1 MSQAIQS
8 MPQDNQYLIAS
19 EPYYQES
26 GDEISLYQAAYDSR
40 IPMMLKGPTGCG
52 KTRFIEHMAWRLGKP
67 LITISCHEDMT
78 ASDLIGRYLLNAD
91 GTYWQDGPLTT
102 AARIGAICYLD
113 EVVEARQDT
122 TVAIHSLTDYR
133 RTLSLEKK
141 GELLQAHNDFQLVI
155 SYNPGYQTLM
165 KDLKTSTKQRFAAL
179 EFEYPDE
186 ETEISIVC
194 HETGIDEGTAG
205 RLIQIAKHARNLVGH
220 GLNEGISTRLLVYT
234 AQLIQKGIPP
244 VAACHMALV
253 RPLSDD
259 ADIRE
264 TLEATVQGCF

>member
-1 MSQAIQS
+1 MTQTIEALPSHQ
-8 MPQDNQYLIAS
+8 QYLIDK
-19 EPYYQES
+19 EPYYQAS
-26 GDEISLYQAAYDSR
+26 GDEITLYQAAYQSR

-52 KTRFIEHMAWRLGKP
+52 KTRFIEHMAWRLERP

-78 ASDLIGRYLLNAD
+78 ASDLIGRYLLDAN
-91 GTYWQDGPLTT
+91 GTYWQDGPLTL

-133 RTLSLEKK
+133 RSLSLEKK
-141 GELLQAHNDFQLVI
+141 GELLAAHPDFQLVI

-165 KDLKTSTKQRFAAL
+165 KDLKMSTKQRFAAL
-179 EFEYPDE
+179 EFTYPDE
-186 ETEISIVC
+186 ETEILIVC
-194 HETGIDEGTAG
+194 HETGVDKDIAH
-205 RLIQIAKHARNLVGH
+205 RLIQIATHARNLVGH

-234 AQLIQKGIPP
+234 AQLITQGIP
-244 VAACHMALV
+244 AISACHMALV

-259 ADIRE
+259 PDIRD
-264 TLEATVQGCF
+264 TLEATVLGCF